1 MTVVVKRKEIE
12 EKFPKIKF
20 PEKSIQ
26 FEFTLNKQNV
36 YGAIAPIS
44 ISLLGYAPKSLEW
57 FLQEYQIK
65 SPDIEKVKDPK
76 DAELLWKAF
85 YFQNEEKIKEA
96 KENYFFI
103 NSYDAELIIKQLEYK
118 FII

>member
-1 MTVVVKRKEIE
+1 MIVVVKRKEIE

-44 ISLLGYAPKSLEW
+44 ISLLGYAPKSLKW
-57 FLQEYQIK
+57 FLQEYHIK
-65 SPDIEKVKDPK
+65 SPDIEKVKDPD
-76 DAELLWKAF
+76 DAKLLWTTF
-85 YFQNEEKIKEA
+85 YLQNEEKIKEA

-103 NSYDAELIIKQLEYK
+103 NSYDAELITKQLEYK